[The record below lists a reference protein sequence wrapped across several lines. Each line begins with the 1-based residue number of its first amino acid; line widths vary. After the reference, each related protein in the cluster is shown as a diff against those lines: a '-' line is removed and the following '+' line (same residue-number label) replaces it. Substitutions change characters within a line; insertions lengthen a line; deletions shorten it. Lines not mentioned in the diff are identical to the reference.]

1 MCVGCLR
8 GKATASGAEVRLT
21 KLALYSKAKEAIA
34 DQMATQS
41 PSKRSKIAIKV
52 APASRRS
59 EGAPGPL
66 PPIVWGKGA
75 AQSKLAVHQSSI
87 IWYAP
92 IQFTKF

>member
-1 MCVGCLR
+1 MLTWESNSIR
-8 GKATASGAEVRLT
+8 GGGPRLT
-21 KLALYSKAKEAIA
+21 TLAPYSKAKEAIA

-52 APASRRS
+52 APASGRS